1 MDGAFLPLAAGDLP
15 LAMVARADAW
25 LLVPGGS
32 EGYAAGAEVDAYM
45 LRE

>member
-1 MDGAFLPLAAGDLP
+1 
-15 LAMVARADAW
+15 VRADAW

-32 EGYAAGAEVDAYM
+32 EGYAAGTRAKAYV